1 MTIPIILTVGSV
13 ILLSV
18 FFFTGRRIAVWG
30 GATLGLIIGVVVGLV
45 RGDLANSVMWGV
57 SIGTFAGFGG
67 GRKDQAPELRP
78 LLPLHPAHPRWGF
91 LAQHKKNPEY
101 LKGIPGHPWEGEFG
115 YLY

>member
-57 SIGTFAGFGG
+57 SIGTFAGFGAELL
-67 GRKDQAPELRP
+67 GRVRDLLRKS
-78 LLPLHPAHPRWGF
+78 GDS
-91 LAQHKKNPEY
+91 
-101 LKGIPGHPWEGEFG
+101 
-115 YLY
+115 